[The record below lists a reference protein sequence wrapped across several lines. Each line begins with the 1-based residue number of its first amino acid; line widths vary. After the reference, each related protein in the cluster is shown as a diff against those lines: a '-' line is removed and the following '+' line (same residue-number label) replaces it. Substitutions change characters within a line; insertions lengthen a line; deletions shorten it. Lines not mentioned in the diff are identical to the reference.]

1 MGSELIRRQFL
12 RRGESVSP
20 LATSGASS
28 ASRAVAALR
37 STVSHPSSNRLTTP
51 ATSFLLTAAATR
63 EAIEPAGFRTI
74 AWQDDTETAYNLL
87 CVDERARLKP
97 GAVAAEYL
105 RSGTPQVGSAADA
118 DREGRPVQRVEVRWI
133 DGGAV
138 TSTVLT
144 VVNEDG
150 AHVCGISATR

>member
-1 MGSELIRRQFL
+1 MSSGPYLYDEGPEPLHTGTPRS
-12 RRGESVSP
+12 RRGLLVAIFLGTVLVAVAAAVALPILRGSAGEQATEAASVF
-20 LATSGASS
+20 
-28 ASRAVAALR
+28 VAALR
-37 STVSHPSSNRLTTP
+37 
-51 ATSFLLTAAATR
+51 
-63 EAIEPAGFRTI
+63 
-74 AWQDDTETAYNLL
+74 QDDTETAYNLL

-118 DREGRPVQRVEVRWI
+118 DREGQPVQRVEVRWI

-138 TSTVLT
+138 TSTFLT